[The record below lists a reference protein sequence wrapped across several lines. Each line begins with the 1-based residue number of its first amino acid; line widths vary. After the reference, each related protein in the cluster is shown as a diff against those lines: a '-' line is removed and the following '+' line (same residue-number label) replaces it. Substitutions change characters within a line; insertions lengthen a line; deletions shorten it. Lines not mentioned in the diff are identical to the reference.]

1 MVRCDYIFGFLFIK
15 FGFIPTATAV
25 SLSEGAGTDRRELY
39 ARKLTEY
46 FLL

>member
-1 MVRCDYIFGFLFIK
+1 MVRCGYIFGFLFIK
-15 FGFIPTATAV
+15 FVLSQQQQAL
-25 SLSEGAGTDRRELY
+25 SLSEGAGADLRELY